1 MFSNGLRKTSVRKDL
16 RLIHE
21 RLKMGSNTAKAY
33 SSSKLY
39 LPWSVTIASIILFH
53 VSTQV
58 NWWIQMLLKK
68 KHIRCNFF
76 VIIQNNVKCMGIFPS
91 RPLTCL
97 YVRCIEWATRRVLS
111 GQRAVYRVGRAPC
124 IEWAGLTV

>member
-1 MFSNGLRKTSVRKDL
+1 MGSYGLRKTSVRKYL

-21 RLKMGSNTAKAY
+21 RLKMGSYTAKAY

-53 VSTQV
+53 VSTQA
-58 NWWIQMLLKK
+58 NWWIQMLFKKK
-68 KHIRCNFF
+68 KHKLCNLF

-91 RPLTCL
+91 RPLTGR

-111 GQRAVYRVGRAPC
+111 GLG
-124 IEWAGLTV
+124 G